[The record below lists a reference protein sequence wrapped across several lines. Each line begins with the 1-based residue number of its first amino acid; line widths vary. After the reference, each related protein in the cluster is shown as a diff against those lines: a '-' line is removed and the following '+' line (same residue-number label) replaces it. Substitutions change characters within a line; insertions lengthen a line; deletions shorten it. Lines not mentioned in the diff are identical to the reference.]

1 MTDDGNDI
9 AMIGMDDH
17 ATSAERDSGKLMVV
31 NAGDMIHM
39 TVRVCL
45 HDAHLG
51 SNNAAVSTTVHKAII
66 HGGTF
71 GMNSVTECVEL
82 KVVSGAAL
90 AIRRF
95 AQQSVDRTRWVLVVR
110 RRRRVP
116 CESIDNQVVCW
127 RWRVIRRLIT
137 ILGDVNDVVA
147 DISEMGVTRGRTLL
161 GTSTGNAGFG

>member
-9 AMIGMDDH
+9 AMIGTDDH
-17 ATSAERDSGKLMVV
+17 ATSTKGDSGKLMVV
-31 NAGDMIHM
+31 DAGDIHM
-39 TVRVCL
+39 TIGVCFD
-45 HDAHLG
+45 DAHMG
-51 SNNAAVSTTVHKAII
+51 TNNATVGTTINKAII

>member
-82 KVVSGAAL
+82 KMVGGATF

-95 AQQSVDRTRWVLVVR
+95 AQQKIDRTRRMLVVR
-110 RRRRVP
+110 GNCRATSEGV
-116 CESIDNQVVCW
+116 DNQIVWLWWWSLSSGISTMLLLISV
-127 RWRVIRRLIT
+127 RW
-137 ILGDVNDVVA
+137 A
-147 DISEMGVTRGRTLL
+147 
-161 GTSTGNAGFG
+161 

>member
-1 MTDDGNDI
+1 VTDDGNDI

-82 KVVSGAAL
+82 KMVGGATF

-95 AQQSVDRTRWVLVVR
+95 AQQKIDRTRRMLVVR
-110 RRRRVP
+110 GNCRATSEGV
-116 CESIDNQVVCW
+116 DNQIVWLWWWSLSSGISTMLLLISV
-127 RWRVIRRLIT
+127 RW
-137 ILGDVNDVVA
+137 A
-147 DISEMGVTRGRTLL
+147 
-161 GTSTGNAGFG
+161 